1 MAEKLHAP
9 LAVADAWAEID
20 RQRLG
25 LADLLDTLTD
35 AEWETPSLCSGWRVR
50 DVAAHL
56 ALAQTGP
63 WRATADLVRAR
74 GRFDVMIRDSARR
87 HAAART
93 AELAEQIRSM
103 AGSRRKAPGVS
114 HLEPLVDVLVHGQDI
129 AVPLGRARVMP
140 IEAAAAAARRVETM
154 PWPLSTAFH
163 VRALLRGIRLE
174 ADDVD
179 WSAGEGA
186 LVRGPIQS
194 LLMLLTGRPAPS
206 GSLAGPGVEL
216 VSRVSWEDHSGGPSA
231 HDQQIRGR
239 AGRRQFDDD
248 SESGDFQ

>member
-1 MAEKLHAP
+1 MAEKLHAH
-9 LAVADAWAEID
+9 LAVDDAWAEID

-35 AEWETPSLCSGWRVR
+35 AEWETRSLCAGWRVR

-56 ALAQTGP
+56 ALAQTRP

-87 HAAART
+87 HATAPT
-93 AELAEQIRSM
+93 AELTAQIRSM

-140 IEAAAAAARRVETM
+140 IEAAAAAASRVAAM

-163 VRALLRGIRLE
+163 VRARLRGIKLE
-174 ADDVD
+174 ADDID
-179 WSAGEGA
+179 WSAGEGL
-186 LVRGPIQS
+186 LVRGPVQS
-194 LLMLLTGRPAPS
+194 LLLLLTGRPAPA
-206 GSLAGPGVEL
+206 GTLAGPGAEML
-216 VSRVSWEDHSGGPSA
+216 ARASWEDLSGGPTA
-231 HDQQIRGR
+231 HDQQIRGES
-239 AGRRQFDDD
+239 GRR
-248 SESGDFQ
+248 